1 MRKTVAIFGTL
12 MIAAV
17 LIISGSTV
25 AAWVWAD
32 HHEAAYTYC
41 SNPTQAVGAPDG
53 SYASLGFDGPPPVL
67 GFIALDL
74 GSLYAMP
81 ADQDFTVFA
90 DSPIEETY
98 TAYVGITSDPQYS
111 LYVGGGNDTRDF
123 IFTTPASP
131 PSAWYRYIFLNGTS
145 GVQAGDYYYGPE
157 IDAVGWDKP

>member
-12 MIAAV
+12 LIATV
-17 LIISGSTV
+17 LIISGSAV
-25 AAWVWAD
+25 ATWVYAISQ
-32 HHEAAYTYC
+32 TSSGC
-41 SNPTQAVGAPDG
+41 SSPGNALGAPDG
-53 SYASLGFDGPPPVL
+53 NYATLGQDGPPPVL